1 MLRFALPGLPDL
13 VRRCAEHGEVT
24 RLPAAEWLLARARPA
39 ASAVSPWRDW
49 VLSGSGLGPD
59 VLAHFPAGPSTL
71 ALQTGRQ
78 PVGSWA
84 RAEPV
89 HLLTAIDHLQLAS
102 PTPLPLDPEESE
114 ALLATLN
121 QHFVDSGFVFRGT
134 SQSSWLCECPAGP
147 AWESVEPSSVVGR
160 NLRDLLPTG
169 SGALRMRAVMNEV
182 QMLLHGH
189 PVNQRRGLVGRPAV
203 NSVWLWGH
211 GAAAVPE
218 GVARGILLTDDEW
231 LAGLWRLHRGIV
243 RHVQDLSDTLGQDGA
258 EVRVAIAAP
267 AASGSEVEALRRM
280 ERCVFAPARAALA
293 AGRAS
298 SVSLHTGSVALEI
311 PAAARWCF
319 WRHPRPL
326 AEVLA

>member
-24 RLPAAEWLLARARPA
+24 RLPAAEWLLARGRPV

-49 VLSGSGLGPD
+49 LMSGSGLGPD
-59 VLAHFPAGPSTL
+59 VLAQFPAGPSTL

-78 PVGSWA
+78 PVGCWA

-89 HLLTAIDHLQLAS
+89 HLLTAIDHLQLAA
-102 PTPLPLDPEESE
+102 PVPLPLDAEESK

-121 QHFVDSGFVFRGT
+121 RHFAGSGFVFRGT
-134 SQSSWLCECPAGP
+134 SQSTWLCECPPGP
-147 AWESVEPSSVVGR
+147 AWESVEPAPVVGR

-169 SGALRMRAVMNEV
+169 GGALRVRAVMNEV

-189 PVNQRRGLVGRPAV
+189 PVNERRGMLGKPAV

-218 GVARGILLTDDEW
+218 GVANGILLTDDEW

-243 RHVQDLSDTLGQDGA
+243 RHVEDLADTLEQDGG
-258 EVRVAIAAP
+258 EVRVAVAV
-267 AASGSEVEALRRM
+267 AASGSAVEALWRM
-280 ERCVFAPARAALA
+280 EQFAFAPARAALA

-298 SVSLHTGSVALEI
+298 SVSLHTGSVTLEI
-311 PAAARWCF
+311 PAAARWSL
-319 WRHPRPL
+319 WRRPRPL
-326 AEVLA
+326 VEVLV